1 MKKQINTF
9 SSLRNNQDFC
19 DVTLVC
25 EDNMQIE
32 AHKIILSATSSF
44 LNKILFNVKHT
55 HPLIYFLDIKE
66 RDLLKILDFIYMG
79 EVEVYNS
86 DLVEFLNLAAK
97 LGITGISE
105 NNTVTEDIVEP
116 DTLTVK
122 IKEESFGKLNTP
134 TIGDGEIDAT
144 TDVHFEPINTH
155 QHFLEPQQN
164 YSKTDDVLRD
174 STLPYIEKAT
184 IYDINSLNYKL
195 QTHPEKK

>member
-1 MKKQINTF
+1 
-9 SSLRNNQDFC
+9 
-19 DVTLVC
+19 
-25 EDNMQIE
+25 
-32 AHKIILSATSSF
+32 
-44 LNKILFNVKHT
+44 
-55 HPLIYFLDIKE
+55 
-66 RDLLKILDFIYMG
+66 MG

-86 DLVEFLNLAAK
+86 DLAEFLNLAAK

-122 IKEESFGKLNTP
+122 IKEESFGQLKTP

-144 TDVHFEPINTH
+144 TDVHFEPINTR
-155 QHFLEPQQN
+155 QDFLEPQPN
-164 YSKTDDVLRD
+164 YSKTDDVLSD
-174 STLPYIEKAT
+174 STLPYIEKAI